1 MVTVCCFRSEAV
13 TSIISRSGVVMVFQ
27 RLFNKPSI
35 EEVSAEEA
43 KAKQKAGAV
52 IVDVREPSE
61 WREGYIPGAKLIS
74 LGSLAKRAQELD
86 PSKEVIAVCRSGSRS
101 LSAAAILQRAGFTR
115 VSSMSGGMISWTR
128 HRFPVSRT

>member
-1 MVTVCCFRSEAV
+1 
-13 TSIISRSGVVMVFQ
+13 MVFQ

-61 WREGYIPGAKLIS
+61 WREGYIPGAKLIP

-86 PSKEVIAVCRSGSRS
+86 PSKEVIAVCRSGNRS
-101 LSAAAILQRAGFTR
+101 ISAAVILQRAGFTR

-128 HRFPVSRT
+128 YRFPVSRA